1 MEKNEDNQR
10 NDLILIKIFF
20 YQNSDDLEIKETA
33 MISVSLR
40 DFDQIMNESQNDYQ
54 RENSD

>member
-1 MEKNEDNQR
+1 LEKNEDNQR

>member
-1 MEKNEDNQR
+1 MDKIDDKQR

-20 YQNSDDLEIKETA
+20 YQNSDDFEIKETA

-40 DFDQIMNESQNDYQ
+40 EFDQIMNESQNDYQ

>member
-1 MEKNEDNQR
+1 MDKIDDKQR

-20 YQNSDDLEIKETA
+20 YQNSDYFEIKETA

-40 DFDQIMNESQNDYQ
+40 EFDQIMNESQNDYQ